1 MRPKKYIESTRQINI
16 RIPASKV
23 EEIRAL
29 IYEHLK
35 QYEST
40 KVAKVRIKQAKHLNS
55 QPKETNIDTAEMH
68 PTLAKWQ
75 QDAID
80 RMKRYKPNQ

>member
-40 KVAKVRIKQAKHLNS
+40 KVAKVRIKQTKRLNG
-55 QPKETNIDTAEMH
+55 QPKETDSDTIELH
-68 PTLAKWQ
+68 PTMVKWQ